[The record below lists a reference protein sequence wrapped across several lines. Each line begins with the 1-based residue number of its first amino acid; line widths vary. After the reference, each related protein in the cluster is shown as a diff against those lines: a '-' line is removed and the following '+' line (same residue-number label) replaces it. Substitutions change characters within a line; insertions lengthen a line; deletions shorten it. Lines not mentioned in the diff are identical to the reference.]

1 MPGGQMIRRG
11 RNEVSEYHLNEI
23 SAAFRLLDSDN
34 TGKIDYQELKV
45 ALRAL
50 GFQVHKKEVLQ
61 LMTKHD
67 PKNTGYIDFEAFK
80 SIMIKKISERDPMEE
95 INMSFELF
103 DADNKGKIS
112 FKDLKRVSMELGHN
126 IPDEEL
132 RAMIDEF
139 DNDRDGA
146 ISKDDFIG
154 IMRQTITY

>member
-1 MPGGQMIRRG
+1 MYPRHESSHAPLNRMPGGQMIRRG

-80 SIMIKKISERDPMEE
+80 SISTLLLCRVLLSYCSDQKNIRKGSHGG
-95 INMSFELF
+95 
-103 DADNKGKIS
+103 NKYVI
-112 FKDLKRVSMELGHN
+112 
-126 IPDEEL
+126 
-132 RAMIDEF
+132 
-139 DNDRDGA
+139 
-146 ISKDDFIG
+146 
-154 IMRQTITY
+154 